1 VSDTYRFMIKG
12 LWLSIPVCGLS
23 VIFAW
28 GNINNLILTGG
39 IKELA
44 MMIII
49 PMIIGLPWNLLGTF
63 LIIIVSIDHGGSD
76 MVKMILFVLGS
87 TWMFLSLT
95 LNGVLIRM
103 LANHIT
109 GKEIIAGFTLIKPW
123 NSEE

>member
-1 VSDTYRFMIKG
+1 MTY
-12 LWLSIPVCGLS
+12 
-23 VIFAW
+23 A

-63 LIIIVSIDHGGSD
+63 LIIIVGVGHGGSD
-76 MVKMILFVLGS
+76 MVKMILFILGS
-87 TWMFLSLT
+87 LWMFLSLT

-103 LANHIT
+103 LVNHIT
-109 GKEIIAGFTLIKPW
+109 GKEVIAGFTLIKPGK
-123 NSEE
+123 SKQ